1 MEEDDQRHPLTPAQI
16 HQLMSVI
23 AGMDSVKEAGAGKK
37 KNILFTSFFN
47 IPLLQR
53 TKTNSMEMVLND

>member
-37 KNILFTSFFN
+37 RFF
-47 IPLLQR
+47 LLPFPIYPCFKEQ
-53 TKTNSMEMVLND
+53 KPIVWK

>member
-37 KNILFTSFFN
+37 KKDSFYFLFQYTLASKNKNQQYGNGF
-47 IPLLQR
+47 
-53 TKTNSMEMVLND
+53 K